1 MMADNPNPDLDIPE
15 TDGPEA
21 VTPAQKPQNKG
32 VKRRIFLAGSALLVG
47 GGIFGVWWTDS
58 GVKAKAKALTV
69 GKGEHGFLTWM
80 KIADDDTVTVY
91 SPHIDFGQGSHTAL
105 GQMLA
110 DELDAAWDKV
120 KIEQAPADLA
130 FANVPLVKGF
140 LPDMAGETLA
150 SLLPDAVAGIM
161 ARAMPV
167 QITGGSSAI
176 RFTGEAGMRKTGAAV
191 RMALIAEAADRL
203 GVPESELTTA
213 TSVVT
218 HAKSGKSL
226 RYGELAA
233 GAAERSLSSDPVL
246 KTRDQWTL
254 IGKPVPRRDIPGK
267 VDGSAVYGIDFT
279 LPDMRVATIAA
290 APVRG
295 GTLVSVDETP
305 ALAVQGVEQVVKLPD
320 AVIVVAK
327 GYWQALKGLQALAP
341 KFTDGGHGAVS
352 TPAIY
357 AAQAKLRQAGKPDNE
372 GGAGDVEAAFTAA
385 GAQVIEAEYRVPF
398 LHHAMMEPFALTGH
412 YKDGTLHLWGGL
424 QDPLSTR
431 ARAAKAAGLEV
442 DQVVFNP
449 MIMGGGFGRRFPD
462 IVEII
467 DQIALLAKQVPYP
480 VKLIWSREEEVRHGT
495 YRPQSSAGLKASLKD
510 GTITGFRMDYA
521 QSGNAEG
528 EVPFI
533 YNLPATSRRHFAYQ
547 SNQIDGP
554 WRSVNATQIGFYTE
568 SFMDELAAA
577 AGEDPYQFRRKHL
590 PAGSRHLAA
599 LDMVAKRS
607 GWGTPLPQGVGRGI
621 AIVESF
627 GTVVAEVVEASV
639 KDDGSPK
646 VLRAFAVVDCGTTVN
661 PLNAEAQI
669 MGGMIMGLSS
679 AIGEQVT
686 LDNGAV
692 VQSNFGDYPILKLA
706 DAPPA
711 VDVHFIESEA
721 KTGGIGEPGLPPA
734 SPALANALNAVTG
747 KRIRNLPLLNQA
759 QA

>member
-1 MMADNPNPDLDIPE
+1 MMADNPTPDLDIPE
-15 TDGPEA
+15 TAQPEA
-21 VTPAQKPQNKG
+21 KPKKKG

-58 GVKAKAKALTV
+58 SVKAKAKALTV
-69 GKGEHGFLTWM
+69 GEGEHGFLTWM
-80 KIADDDTVTVY
+80 KIADDDTVTLF

-130 FANVPLVKGF
+130 FANAALAKGF
-140 LPDMAGETLA
+140 LPEMVGETVA
-150 SLLPDAVAGIM
+150 GLLPDAIIGMM
-161 ARAMPV
+161 ARSMPLM
-167 QITGGSSAI
+167 ITGGSSAI
-176 RFTGEAGMRKTGAAV
+176 RFTGEVGMRKTGAAV
-191 RMALIAEAADRL
+191 RAALIEEAADRL
-203 GVPESELTTA
+203 GVPASELTTA
-213 TSVVT
+213 DSVVT
-218 HAKSGKSL
+218 HAKTGKSL

-246 KTRDQWTL
+246 KTPDQWKL
-254 IGKPVPRRDIPGK
+254 IGKPVFRRDIPAK

-295 GTLVSVDETP
+295 GKLESVDEAP
-305 ALAVQGVEQVVKLPD
+305 ALAVKGVEKVVKLPD
-320 AVIVVAK
+320 AVVVIAK
-327 GYWQALKGLQALAP
+327 GYWQAQKGLAALSP
-341 KFTDGGHGAVS
+341 KFSDGGNAAVS

-357 AAQAKLRQAGKPDNE
+357 AAQDKLRQTAEKPDNE
-372 GGAGDVEAAFTAA
+372 GGEGDVDAAFGAA
-385 GAQVIEAEYRVPF
+385 GIKLVEAQYRVPF

-412 YKDGTLHLWGGL
+412 FKDGTLTLWGGL

-431 ARAAKAAGLEV
+431 TKAAAAAGLEV

-462 IVEII
+462 LVEII
-467 DQIALLAKQVPYP
+467 DQVAVLAKQVPYP
-480 VKLIWSREEEVRHGT
+480 VKLVWSREEEVRHGT

-510 GTITGFRMDYA
+510 GQITAMRMDYA

-533 YNLPATSRRHFAYQ
+533 YNIPATSRRHYAYQ

-590 PAGSRHLAA
+590 PAGSRHVAA

-607 GWGTPLPQGVGRGI
+607 GWGSPLPEGVGRGI

-627 GTVVAEVVEASV
+627 GTIVAEVVEASV
-639 KDDGSPK
+639 NADGSPK
-646 VLRAFAVVDCGTTVN
+646 VLKAWAVVDCGTTVN

-669 MGGMIMGLSS
+669 AGGLIMGLSS

-686 LDNGAV
+686 IEKGAV
-692 VQSNFGDYPILKLA
+692 VESNFNDYPILKLA
-706 DAPPA
+706 DAPPV
-711 VDVHFIESEA
+711 VDVHFIESGA

-734 SPALANALNAVTG
+734 SPALANALAVASG
-747 KRIRNLPLLNQA
+747 KRIRNLPLLA
-759 QA
+759 QAKA

>member
-1 MMADNPNPDLDIPE
+1 MADNPNPDLDYPE
-15 TDGPEA
+15 TA
-21 VTPAQKPQNKG
+21 APAEKPKRRG

-58 GVKAKAKALTV
+58 RVKARGNALIGGA
-69 GKGEHGFLTWM
+69 GKQAFGSVMT
-80 KIADDDTVTVY
+80 IAEDDTVTVF
-91 SPHIDFGQGSHTAL
+91 SPHIDFGQGSQTAL

-110 DELDAAWDKV
+110 DELDADWAKV
-120 KIEQAPADLA
+120 SIEQAPADLA
-130 FANVPLVKGF
+130 FANASLAKGF
-140 LPDMAGETLA
+140 LPSMAGETLA
-150 SLLPDAVAGIM
+150 GLIPDAVIGMM
-161 ARAMPV
+161 ARSMPLM
-167 QITGGSSAI
+167 ITGGSSAI
-176 RFTGEAGMRKTGAAV
+176 RFTGEIAMRRTGAAV
-191 RMALIAEAADRL
+191 RAALIAEAADRL

-213 TSVVT
+213 NSVVT

-254 IGKPVPRRDIPGK
+254 IGKPVPRRDIPAK

-279 LPDMRVATIAA
+279 LPDMRVATVAA

-295 GTLVSVDETP
+295 GKLQSVDEAP
-305 ALAVQGVEQVVKLPD
+305 ALSVKGVEKVVKLDD
-320 AVIVVAK
+320 AVIVVGK
-327 GYWQALKGLQALAP
+327 GYWPAAKGLAALSP
-341 KFTDGGHGAVS
+341 KFSDGGHSAMS
-352 TPAIY
+352 TLAIY
-357 AAQAKLRQAGKPDNE
+357 TAQEKLIAGGKPDNE
-372 GGAGDVEAAFTAA
+372 AGEGDVEAAFGAA
-385 GAQVIEAEYRVPF
+385 GAKVVEAQYRVPF

-412 YKDGTLHLWGGL
+412 YKDGTLTIWGGL

-431 ARAAKAAGLEV
+431 TRAAKAAGLEV

-462 IVEII
+462 VVEII
-467 DQIALLAKQVPYP
+467 DQVAILAKQVPYP

-495 YRPQSSAGLKASLKD
+495 YRPQSSSALKAAVKD
-510 GTITGFRMDYA
+510 GQITAFRIDYA

-533 YNLPATSRRHFAYQ
+533 YNTPATSRRHFAYQ

-590 PAGSRHLAA
+590 AEGSRHLKV
-599 LDMVAKRS
+599 LDEVAKRA
-607 GWGTPLPQGVGRGI
+607 GWGSPLPEGVGRGI

-627 GTVVAEVVEASV
+627 DTIVAEVIEASV
-639 KDDGSPK
+639 NEDGSPK
-646 VLRAFAVVDCGTTVN
+646 VLRAWAVVDCGTTVN

-669 MGGMIMGLSS
+669 AGGLIMGLSS

-686 LDNGAV
+686 LDKGAV
-692 VQSNFGDYPILKLA
+692 VESNFTDYRILKLA
-706 DAPPA
+706 DAPRQI
-711 VDVHFIESEA
+711 DVHFIESGA

-734 SPALANALNAVTG
+734 TPALANALSAANG
-747 KRIRNLPLLNQA
+747 KRIRTLPLLTQA
-759 QA
+759 KV

>member
-1 MMADNPNPDLDIPE
+1 MADNPNPDLDFPE
-15 TDGPEA
+15 TTAP
-21 VTPAQKPQNKG
+21 VTKPKKKG
-32 VKRRIFLAGSALLVG
+32 VKRRIFLVGSALLVG
-47 GGIFGVWWTDS
+47 GGVFGVWWTDS
-58 GVKAKAKALTV
+58 GVKAKAKALTQ
-69 GKGEHGFLTWM
+69 GAGEHSFLTWM
-80 KIADDDTVTVY
+80 KIAEDDTVTVY

-120 KIEQAPADLA
+120 TIEQAPADLA
-130 FANVPLVKGF
+130 FANAALAKGF
-140 LPDMAGETLA
+140 LPEMVGEAVAG
-150 SLLPDAVAGIM
+150 LLPDAIIGMM
-161 ARAMPV
+161 ARAMPL

-176 RFTGEAGMRKTGAAV
+176 RFTGEVGMRKTGAAV
-191 RMALIAEAADRL
+191 RMALIEEAADRL
-203 GVPESELTTA
+203 GVPTSELTTA
-213 TSVVT
+213 NSVVT
-218 HAKSGKSL
+218 HAKIGKSL

-233 GAAERSLSSDPVL
+233 GAAERSLSGDPVL
-246 KTRDQWTL
+246 KTRDHWTL
-254 IGKPVPRRDIPGK
+254 IGKPVPRRDIPAK

-290 APVRG
+290 AQVRG
-295 GTLVSVDETP
+295 GTLESVDEAP
-305 ALAVQGVEQVVKLPD
+305 ALAVKGVEKVVTLPD

-327 GYWQALKGLQALAP
+327 GYWQAQKGLAALLP
-341 KFTDGGHGAVS
+341 KFSDGGHAAVS

-357 AAQAKLRQAGKPDNE
+357 AAQEKLRKAGGEPDNV
-372 GGAGDVEAAFTAA
+372 GGDGDVDAAFAAA
-385 GAQVIEAEYRVPF
+385 GAQIVDAEYRVPF

-412 YKDGTLHLWGGL
+412 FKDGTLTLWGGL

-431 ARAAKAAGLEV
+431 TRAAKAAGLEV
-442 DQVVFNP
+442 DQVIFNP

-462 IVEII
+462 IVEAI
-467 DQIALLAKQVPYP
+467 DQVALLAKQVPYP
-480 VKLIWSREEEVRHGT
+480 VKLIWSREEDLRHGT

-510 GTITGFRMDYA
+510 GKITGFRMDYA

-533 YNLPATSRRHFAYQ
+533 YAIPATSRRHFAYQ

-599 LDMVAKRS
+599 LDMVARRA
-607 GWGTPLPQGVGRGI
+607 GWGTPLPEGVGRGI

-627 GTVVAEVVEASV
+627 GTIVAEVIEASV
-639 KDDGSPK
+639 KEDGSPK
-646 VLRAFAVVDCGTTVN
+646 VLKAWAVVDCGTTVN

-669 MGGMIMGLSS
+669 AGGLIMGLSS

-686 LDNGAV
+686 LDKGAV
-692 VQSNFGDYPILKLA
+692 VESNFTDYPILKLA
-706 DAPPA
+706 DAPPMI
-711 VDVHFIESEA
+711 DVHFIESGA

-734 SPALANALNAVTG
+734 SPALANALAAASG
-747 KRIRNLPLLNQA
+747 KRIRALPLLTQA
-759 QA
+759 KA

>member
-1 MMADNPNPDLDIPE
+1 MADNPNPDIDL
-15 TDGPEA
+15 PEA
-21 VTPAQKPQNKG
+21 AAPAAKPKRKG
-32 VKRRIFLAGSALLVG
+32 IKRRIFLAGSALVVG

-58 GVKAKAKALTV
+58 SAKARGNALIGGE
-69 GKGEHGFLTWM
+69 GKQAFSSVMT
-80 KIADDDTVTVY
+80 IAEDDTVTVF

-105 GQMLA
+105 AQMLA
-110 DELDAAWDKV
+110 DELDANWDKV
-120 KIEQAPADLA
+120 KIEQAPADMA
-130 FANVPLVKGF
+130 FANAALAKGF
-140 LPDMAGETLA
+140 LPTLA
-150 SLLPDAVAGIM
+150 GDFAAGLLPDAVIGMM
-161 ARAMPV
+161 ARSMPLM
-167 QITGGSSAI
+167 ITGGSSAI
-176 RFTGEAGMRKTGAAV
+176 RFTGEIAMRRTGAAV
-191 RMALIAEAADRL
+191 RAALLAEAADRL

-213 TSVVT
+213 DSVVT

-246 KTRDQWTL
+246 KTPDQWKL
-254 IGKPVPRRDIPGK
+254 IGKDVFRRDIPAK

-295 GTLVSVDETP
+295 GTLESVDEAP
-305 ALAVQGVEQVVKLPD
+305 ALAVKGVEKVIKLPD
-320 AVIVVAK
+320 AVVVIGK
-327 GYWQALKGLQALAP
+327 GYWPATKGLQALNP
-341 KFTDGGHGAVS
+341 KFTDGGHAAVS

-357 AAQAKLRQAGKPDNE
+357 AAQAKLMAGGKPDNE
-372 GGAGDVEAAFTAA
+372 GGSGDVDGAFKAA
-385 GAQVIEAEYRVPF
+385 GVKLVEAEYRVPF

-412 YKDGTLHLWGGL
+412 FKDGTLTIWGGL

-431 ARAAKAAGLEV
+431 VRAAKAAGLDVEK
-442 DQVVFNP
+442 VVFVP

-467 DQIALLAKQVPYP
+467 DQIAIVAKQVPYP
-480 VKLIWSREEEVRHGT
+480 VKLVWSREQEVTHGS
-495 YRPQSSAGLKASLKD
+495 YRPQSSAKLSASLK
-510 GTITGFRMDYA
+510 GGSITAMRIDYA

-533 YNLPATSRRHFAYQ
+533 YNIPATSRRHFAYQ

-554 WRSVNATQIGFYTE
+554 WRSVNATQLGFYTE
-568 SFMDELAAA
+568 SFMDELALA

-590 PAGSRHLAA
+590 AEGSRHLKV
-599 LDMVAKRS
+599 LDEVAKRA
-607 GWGTPLPQGVGRGI
+607 GWGTPLPEGVGRGI

-627 GTVVAEVVEASV
+627 DTIVAEVIEASL
-639 KDDGSPK
+639 KEDGSPK

-669 MGGMIMGLSS
+669 MGGLIMGLSS
-679 AIGEQVT
+679 GIGEAVT
-686 LDNGAV
+686 LEKGAV
-692 VQSNFGDYPILKLA
+692 VESNFTDYPILKLA

-711 VDVHFIESEA
+711 VDVHFADSGA

-734 SPALANALNAVTG
+734 TPALANALASLTG
-747 KRIRNLPLLNQA
+747 KRIRNLPILTQA
-759 QA
+759 KA

>member
-1 MMADNPNPDLDIPE
+1 MADNPTPDLDLPE
-15 TDGPEA
+15 TATPEA
-21 VTPAQKPQNKG
+21 KTIKKG

-47 GGIFGVWWTDS
+47 GGVFGVWWSDRS
-58 GVKAKAKALTV
+58 YKSRAKALTA
-69 GKGEHGFLTWM
+69 GEGEHNFLTWM
-80 KIADDDTVTVY
+80 KIAEDDTVTVY

-130 FANVPLVKGF
+130 FANTPLGQGF
-140 LPDMAGETLA
+140 LAEMSGYPGVVNA
-150 SLLPDAVAGIM
+150 LPQALTAMI
-161 ARAMPV
+161 ARAMPL

-176 RFTGEAGMRKTGAAV
+176 RFTGEVGMRTTGAAV
-191 RMALIAEAADRL
+191 RMALVEEAADRL
-203 GVPESELTTA
+203 GVPAGELTTA
-213 TSVVT
+213 DSEVI

-233 GAAERSLSSDPVL
+233 GAAERSLSGDPVL
-246 KTRDQWTL
+246 KTRDQYKL
-254 IGKPVPRRDIPGK
+254 IGQPVPRRDIPTK

-295 GTLVSVDETP
+295 GKLESVDEAP
-305 ALAVQGVEQVVKLPD
+305 AMAVKGVEKVIKLPD

-327 GYWQALKGLQALAP
+327 GYWQAQKGLQALNP
-341 KFTDGGHGAVS
+341 EFSDGGNAAMS
-352 TPAIY
+352 TATIY
-357 AAQAKLRQAGKPDNE
+357 AAQDKLLAGGKPDNE
-372 GGAGDVEAAFTAA
+372 GGGGDVDAALKAA
-385 GAQVIEAEYRVPF
+385 GAKVVSAEYRVPF

-412 YKDGTLHLWGGL
+412 FKDGKLNLWGGL
-424 QDPLSTR
+424 QDPLTTR
-431 ARAAKAAGLEV
+431 ARAADAAGIDV
-442 DQVVFNP
+442 DDVIFNP

-462 IVEII
+462 LVEII
-467 DQIALLAKQVPYP
+467 GQVAVLAKQVLYP
-480 VKLIWSREEEVRHGT
+480 VKLIWSREEEVRQGT
-495 YRPQSSAGLKASLKD
+495 YRPQSSAGLTAALGGD
-510 GTITGFRMDYA
+510 GKITGWRTDYV

-533 YNLPATSRRHFAYQ
+533 YAIPATSRRHFAYQ

-590 PAGSRHLAA
+590 PAGSRHVAA
-599 LDMVAKRS
+599 LDMVASRA
-607 GWGTPLPQGVGRGI
+607 GWGTPLPEGAGRGI

-627 GTVVAEVVEASV
+627 GTIVAEVVEASINE
-639 KDDGSPK
+639 DGSPK
-646 VLRAFAVVDCGTTVN
+646 VLNVWAVVDCGTTVN

-669 MGGMIMGLSS
+669 AGGLIMGLSS
-679 AIGEQVT
+679 AIGEAIT
-686 LDNGAV
+686 LEKGAV
-692 VQSNFGDYPILKLA
+692 VQSNFTDYPILKMA
-706 DAPPA
+706 DAPPS
-711 VDVHFIESEA
+711 VDVHFIESGA

-734 SPALANALNAVTG
+734 SPALANAIAAAGG
-747 KRIRNLPLLNQA
+747 KRIRTLPLLTQA
-759 QA
+759 KG

>member
-1 MMADNPNPDLDIPE
+1 MADNPNPDLDLPE
-15 TDGPEA
+15 TA
-21 VTPAQKPQNKG
+21 TPAEKPKKKG

-58 GVKAKAKALTV
+58 SVKAKAKALTV
-69 GKGEHGFLTWM
+69 GEGEHGFQTWM
-80 KIADDDTVTVY
+80 KIAEDDTVTLY

-120 KIEQAPADLA
+120 KIEQAPADLS
-130 FANVPLVKGF
+130 FANVSLAKGF
-140 LPDMAGETLA
+140 LPSMTGETLA
-150 SLLPDAVAGIM
+150 GLLPDAVIGMM
-161 ARAMPV
+161 ARSMPL

-176 RFTGEAGMRKTGAAV
+176 RFTGEVGMRKTGAAV
-191 RMALIAEAADRL
+191 RAALIAEAADRL

-213 TSVVT
+213 DSIVT

-246 KTRDQWTL
+246 KTREQWKL
-254 IGKPVPRRDIPGK
+254 IGAGVPRRDIPAK

-295 GTLVSVDETP
+295 GTLTSVDEAP
-305 ALAVQGVEQVVKLPD
+305 ALAVKGVEKVVKLPD
-320 AVIVVAK
+320 AVVVIGT
-327 GYWQALKGLQALAP
+327 GYWPALKGLQALSP
-341 KFTDGGHGAVS
+341 KFTDGGHAAVS

-357 AAQAKLRQAGKPDNE
+357 AAQAKLRQTAEKPDNE
-372 GGAGDVEAAFTAA
+372 GGAGDVAAAF
-385 GAQVIEAEYRVPF
+385 GASDAKVVEAEYRVPF

-412 YKDGTLHLWGGL
+412 FKDGTLTIWGGL

-431 ARAAKAAGLEV
+431 ARAAKAAGLAV

-467 DQIALLAKQVPYP
+467 DQIALVAKQVPYP
-480 VKLIWSREEEVRHGT
+480 VKLVWSREEEVRHGS

-510 GTITGFRMDYA
+510 GAITAMQIDYA

-533 YNLPATSRRHFAYQ
+533 YNIPATSRRHFAYQ

-568 SFMDELAAA
+568 SFMDELALA

-590 PAGSRHLAA
+590 AAGSRHLKV
-599 LDMVAKRS
+599 LDEVAKRS
-607 GWGTPLPQGVGRGI
+607 GWGSPLPEGVGRGI

-627 GTVVAEVVEASV
+627 DTIVAEVVEATL

-646 VLRAFAVVDCGTTVN
+646 VVRAFAVVDCGTTVN

-669 MGGMIMGLSS
+669 MGGLIMGLSS
-679 AIGEQVT
+679 AIGEAVT
-686 LDNGAV
+686 LDKGAV
-692 VQSNFGDYPILKLA
+692 VESNFGDYPILKLA

-711 VDVHFIESEA
+711 VDVHFIESGA

-734 SPALANALNAVTG
+734 SPALANALASLTG
-747 KRIRNLPLLNQA
+747 KRIRNLPILTQA
-759 QA
+759 KA

>member
-1 MMADNPNPDLDIPE
+1 MADNPNPEIDLPE
-15 TDGPEA
+15 TA
-21 VTPAQKPQNKG
+21 APAAKPKRKG
-32 VKRRIFLAGSALLVG
+32 IKRRIFLAGSALVVG

-58 GVKAKAKALTV
+58 SVKAKANALIGGE
-69 GKGEHGFLTWM
+69 GKQAFGSVMT
-80 KIADDDTVTVY
+80 IAQDDTVTVF

-110 DELDAAWDKV
+110 DELDADWGKV
-120 KIEQAPADLA
+120 VIEQAPADLA
-130 FANVPLVKGF
+130 FANAALAKGF
-140 LPDMAGETLA
+140 LPTMAGETLA
-150 SLLPDAVAGIM
+150 GLIPDAVIGMM
-161 ARAMPV
+161 ARSMPLM
-167 QITGGSSAI
+167 ITGGSSAI
-176 RFTGEAGMRKTGAAV
+176 RFTGEIAMRHTGAAV
-191 RMALIAEAADRL
+191 RAALVAEAADRL

-213 TSVVT
+213 DSVVT

-246 KTRDQWTL
+246 KTREQWKL
-254 IGKPVPRRDIPGK
+254 IGKPVPRRDIPAK

-295 GTLVSVDETP
+295 GSLESVDEAP
-305 ALAVQGVEQVVKLPD
+305 ALAVKGVEKVVKLPD

-327 GYWQALKGLQALAP
+327 GYWPATKGLAALAP
-341 KFTDGGHGAVS
+341 KFTDGGHGAMS

-357 AAQAKLRQAGKPDNE
+357 AAQGKLLKGGKPDNE
-372 GGAGDVEAAFTAA
+372 AGDGDVDAAFASA
-385 GAQVIEAEYRVPF
+385 DAKVVEAEYRVPF

-412 YKDGTLHLWGGL
+412 FKDGTLTIWGGL

-431 ARAAKAAGLEV
+431 ARAAKAAGLEM

-480 VKLIWSREEEVRHGT
+480 VKLVWSREEEVRHGS
-495 YRPQSSAGLKASLKD
+495 YRPQSSAGLKASLQS
-510 GTITGFRMDYA
+510 GQITGFRMDYA
-521 QSGNAEG
+521 QSSNAEG

-533 YNLPATSRRHFAYQ
+533 YKIPATSRRHFAYQ

-568 SFMDELAAA
+568 SFMDELALA

-590 PAGSRHLAA
+590 PDGSRHREA
-599 LDMVAKRS
+599 LDEVAKRS
-607 GWGTPLPQGVGRGI
+607 GWGTPLPEGVGRGI

-627 GTVVAEVVEASV
+627 DTIVAEVVEV
-639 KDDGSPK
+639 TLKDDGSPK
-646 VLRAFAVVDCGTTVN
+646 VLKAFAVVDCGTTIN

-669 MGGMIMGLSS
+669 MGGLIMGLSS

-686 LDNGAV
+686 LDKGAV
-692 VQSNFGDYPILKLA
+692 VESNFADYPILKLA

-711 VDVHFIESEA
+711 VDVIFIASGA

-734 SPALANALNAVTG
+734 SPALANALASLTG
-747 KRIRNLPLLNQA
+747 KRIRTLPILTQA
-759 QA
+759 KA

>member
-1 MMADNPNPDLDIPE
+1 MADNPNPDLDYPE
-15 TDGPEA
+15 TEA
-21 VTPAQKPQNKG
+21 LADKPKRKG

-47 GGIFGVWWTDS
+47 GGVFGVWWTDS
-58 GVKAKAKALTV
+58 SVKAKAKALTV
-69 GKGEHGFLTWM
+69 GEGEHGFLTWM
-80 KIADDDTVTVY
+80 KIAEDDTVTLF

-120 KIEQAPADLA
+120 KVEQAPADLA
-130 FANVPLVKGF
+130 FANTPLGQGF
-140 LPDMAGETLA
+140 LAEMSGYPGVINALPQAIVAMIAR
-150 SLLPDAVAGIM
+150 SLPI
-161 ARAMPV
+161 

-176 RFTGEAGMRKTGAAV
+176 RFTGEVGMRKTGAAV

-203 GVPESELTTA
+203 GVPASELTTA
-213 TSVVT
+213 DSVVT

-233 GAAERSLSSDPVL
+233 GAAARSLSGDPVL
-246 KTRDQWTL
+246 KTRDQWKL
-254 IGKPVPRRDIPGK
+254 IGKPVPRRDIPTK

-279 LPDMRVATIAA
+279 LPEMRVATIAA

-295 GTLVSVDETP
+295 GKLESVDEAP
-305 ALAVQGVEQVVKLPD
+305 ALAVKGVEKVVKLAD

-327 GYWQALKGLQALAP
+327 GYWPATKGLAALAP
-341 KFTDGGHGAVS
+341 KFSDGGHGAMS
-352 TPAIY
+352 TPAIF
-357 AAQAKLRQAGKPDNE
+357 AAQDKLRQGGKPDNE
-372 GGAGDVEAAFTAA
+372 GGEGDVDAAFKAA
-385 GAQVIEAEYRVPF
+385 GAKVVEAEYRVPF

-412 YKDGTLHLWGGL
+412 FKDGTLTIWGGL

-431 ARAAKAAGLEV
+431 TRAAKAAGLEV

-462 IVEII
+462 VVEII

-480 VKLIWSREEEVRHGT
+480 VKLVWSREEEVRHGT
-495 YRPQSSAGLKASLKD
+495 YRPQSSAGLSASVKD
-510 GTITGFRMDYA
+510 GKITGWRTDYV

-533 YNLPATSRRHFAYQ
+533 YAIPATSRRHFAYQ

-554 WRSVNATQIGFYTE
+554 WRSVNSTQLGFYTE
-568 SFMDELAAA
+568 SFMDELAEA

-590 PAGSRHLAA
+590 PAGSRHLAV
-599 LDMVAKRS
+599 LDTVAKRS
-607 GWGTPLPQGVGRGI
+607 GWGTPLPEGTGRGI

-627 GTVVAEVVEASV
+627 GTIVAEVIEASV

-646 VLRAFAVVDCGTTVN
+646 VLKAWAVVDCGTTVN

-669 MGGMIMGLSS
+669 AGGLIMGLSS
-679 AIGEQVT
+679 AIGEAIT
-686 LDNGAV
+686 LDKGAV

-711 VDVHFIESEA
+711 VDVHFIESGA

-734 SPALANALNAVTG
+734 TPALANALAAATG
-747 KRIRNLPLLNQA
+747 KRIRNLPLLTQA
-759 QA
+759 KA

>member
-1 MMADNPNPDLDIPE
+1 MADNPTPDLDIPE
-15 TDGPEA
+15 TAQPEA
-21 VTPAQKPQNKG
+21 KPKKKG

-69 GKGEHGFLTWM
+69 GEGEHGFLTWM
-80 KIADDDTVTVY
+80 KIADDDTVTLF

-130 FANVPLVKGF
+130 FANAALAKGF
-140 LPDMAGETLA
+140 LPEMVGETVA
-150 SLLPDAVAGIM
+150 GLLPDAIIGMM
-161 ARAMPV
+161 ARSMPLM
-167 QITGGSSAI
+167 ITGGSSAI
-176 RFTGEAGMRKTGAAV
+176 RFTGEVGMRKTGAAV
-191 RMALIAEAADRL
+191 RAALIEEAADRL
-203 GVPESELTTA
+203 GVPASELTTA
-213 TSVVT
+213 DSVVS
-218 HAKSGKSL
+218 HAKTGKSM

-246 KTRDQWTL
+246 KTPDQWKL
-254 IGKPVPRRDIPGK
+254 IGKPVFRRDIPAK

-295 GTLVSVDETP
+295 GKLESVDEAP
-305 ALAVQGVEQVVKLPD
+305 ALSVKGVEKVVKLPD
-320 AVIVVAK
+320 AVVVIAK
-327 GYWQALKGLQALAP
+327 GYWQAQKGLAALSP
-341 KFTDGGHGAVS
+341 KFSDGGNAAVS

-357 AAQAKLRQAGKPDNE
+357 AAQDKLRQTAEKPDNE
-372 GGAGDVEAAFTAA
+372 GGEGDVDAAFGAA
-385 GAQVIEAEYRVPF
+385 GVKLVEAQYRVPF

-412 YKDGTLHLWGGL
+412 FKDGTLTLWGGL

-431 ARAAKAAGLEV
+431 TKAAAAAGLEV

-462 IVEII
+462 LVEII
-467 DQIALLAKQVPYP
+467 DQVAVLAKQVPYP
-480 VKLIWSREEEVRHGT
+480 VKLVWSREEEVRHGT

-510 GTITGFRMDYA
+510 GQITAMRMDYA

-533 YNLPATSRRHFAYQ
+533 YNIPATSRRHYAYQ

-590 PAGSRHLAA
+590 PAGSRHVAA

-607 GWGTPLPQGVGRGI
+607 GWGSPLPEGVGRGI

-627 GTVVAEVVEASV
+627 GTIVAEVVEASV
-639 KDDGSPK
+639 NDDGSPK
-646 VLRAFAVVDCGTTVN
+646 VLKAWAVVDCGTTVN

-669 MGGMIMGLSS
+669 AGGLIMGLSS

-686 LDNGAV
+686 IEKGAV
-692 VQSNFGDYPILKLA
+692 VESNFNDYPILKLA
-706 DAPPA
+706 DAPPV
-711 VDVHFIESEA
+711 VDVHFIESGA

-734 SPALANALNAVTG
+734 SPALANALAVASG
-747 KRIRNLPLLNQA
+747 KRIRNLPLLA
-759 QA
+759 QAKA